1 MEVLAKKKE
10 KVTITYTSRIT
21 LTFTNFIAVPVCKM
35 VNCSQNILVHVG
47 QTDRDCDF
55 DPNSQ
60 CLNDNSWQT
69 DIIYIKLWHIQNVV
83 RNVISWYVIN
93 LNFCEYFSVYQPWYQ
108 VVYGFNIHHQRRGRE
123 VALPWRSHTIL
134 LRSWGECTVAVQT
147 VDRISRMLGVQ
158 QVKANRPTCAIMW
171 LSHRA
176 VKVARTWS
184 TWLTFTYTLRKT
196 KDNLEGKLSK
206 DTHIWQLSQTS
217 RLRIQH
223 I

>member
-1 MEVLAKKKE
+1 MFKWQL
-10 KVTITYTSRIT
+10 
-21 LTFTNFIAVPVCKM
+21 LTNRHHLY
-35 VNCSQNILVHVG
+35 N
-47 QTDRDCDF
+47 
-55 DPNSQ
+55 
-60 CLNDNSWQT
+60 
-69 DIIYIKLWHIQNVV
+69 IKLWHIQNVV

-134 LRSWGECTVAVQT
+134 LGSWGECTVAVQT